1 MTVECDI
8 VLYTYLPSVSQTAKL
23 LREETERRASVFG
36 INSICVQLSQSR
48 YPYNHSHGG
57 LMALYAV
64 LQGTLSIPQSYNRS
78 ILHELTTD
86 CLQFTFQCLE
96 QNKRH
101 VFSSTVFPNVAL
113 NKNQYIHWVLRV
125 CYHIAKIR
133 VILKFMMSI
142 IFVYIKL
149 FKLGETIFFIQ
160 KRGWGYY
167 LDDMHSLSRQ
177 KNKLL
182 D

>member
-23 LREETERRASVFG
+23 LRVETERRASVFG

-101 VFSSTVFPNVAL
+101 VFSSSVVPNVSL
-113 NKNQYIHWVLRV
+113 TKKPIYTLGFEGLLSHSKNSSNLKIHDQ
-125 CYHIAKIR
+125 YHIHT
-133 VILKFMMSI
+133 LNYLSQQ
-142 IFVYIKL
+142 KL
-149 FKLGETIFFIQ
+149 FFFQ
-160 KRGWGYY
+160 RGWGVLFGWYAFTFTV
-167 LDDMHSLSRQ
+167 
-177 KNKLL
+177 KE
-182 D
+182 